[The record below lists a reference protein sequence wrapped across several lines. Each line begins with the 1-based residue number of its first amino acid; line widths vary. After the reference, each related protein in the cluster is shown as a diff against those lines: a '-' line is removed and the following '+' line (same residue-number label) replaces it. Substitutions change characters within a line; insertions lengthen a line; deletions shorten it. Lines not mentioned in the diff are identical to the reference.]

1 MRTRSPGR
9 SSWSAGGKQSD
20 RERLKSVPSS
30 SKSQSSESSKNDTP
44 VLSWPPSQQPPS
56 DQNPFNMLSRAITER
71 DIMGQFSDNV
81 AVIDWQR
88 DLQLLHHFSTYTAL
102 TMSEMESIRRC
113 YQITYPR
120 VGYSSKAVLH
130 GILGVAALHLA
141 HLHLDQRAK
150 WLVISTNH
158 QNRAISGFRLT
169 LPTITPEN
177 CDELY
182 TLSSLTTMLRC
193 ASLPFPTD
201 PRQPDPI
208 DDTCE
213 VFMLMRGVNE
223 ILKTSYVWVMQ
234 GPISAMLVPERLGP
248 FIPFESTELLPLD
261 EFGIQEHFDTL
272 KAIALDDS
280 FDPAIRKTLLQSV
293 ASLTNCFRQIV
304 VQPPDREPGLLLIWP
319 IRVTPEFIFLIRQR
333 HPAALIFLAH
343 WCIVFHNHANFWWL
357 GDRGQR
363 LVMAIAEQIEP
374 EWRDYLHWP
383 IEYVSDDTNIGKAG
397 VV

>member
-1 MRTRSPGR
+1 
-9 SSWSAGGKQSD
+9 
-20 RERLKSVPSS
+20 
-30 SKSQSSESSKNDTP
+30 
-44 VLSWPPSQQPPS
+44 
-56 DQNPFNMLSRAITER
+56 MLSRAITER
-71 DIMGQFSDNV
+71 DIMGRFTDTV
-81 AVIDWQR
+81 DVMDWQR

-120 VGYSSKAVLH
+120 VGYASKAVMH
-130 GILGVAALHLA
+130 GILGVASLHLA
-141 HLHLDQRAK
+141 HLYADQRAK

-169 LPTITPEN
+169 LPTITQEN

-193 ASLPFPTD
+193 ASLPFPSD
-201 PRQPDPI
+201 PRRPDPI

-223 ILKTSYVWVMQ
+223 VLKTSYVWVAQ
-234 GPISAMLVPERLGP
+234 GPVGAMLVPERLGP
-248 FIPFESTELLPLD
+248 YIPFESTEMLPLD
-261 EFGIQEHFDTL
+261 EFGIQERFDTL
-272 KAIALDDS
+272 KALALHDS

-293 ASLTNCFRQIV
+293 ASLSNCFRMILA
-304 VQPPDREPGLLLIWP
+304 QPPDREPGLLLIWP
-319 IRVTPEFIFLIRQR
+319 IRVFPEFIFLIRQR

-343 WCIVFHNHANFWWL
+343 YCIAFHNHSNFWWL

-363 LVMAIAEQIEP
+363 VVMAIAEQIEP

-383 IEYVSDDTNIGKAG
+383 LEYVADDSNIGKPG